1 MSYYVGSS
9 LVEELFNMVL
19 VLPKWVT
26 PHTLASPPNSGQRF
40 SAAYDPS
47 VSQLVSTEKAPTRAF
62 SWLKSGRRRRGH
74 KGPFC

>member
-47 VSQLVSTEKAPTRAF
+47 VSQSVFAITKKAPTTYRVVNAR
-62 SWLKSGRRRRGH
+62 LA
-74 KGPFC
+74 

>member
-26 PHTLASPPNSGQRF
+26 PHTLASPPNSGQRLLTKDVLL
-40 SAAYDPS
+40 SR
-47 VSQLVSTEKAPTRAF
+47 LLMTAPPRHNHNPDDD
-62 SWLKSGRRRRGH
+62 K
-74 KGPFC
+74 